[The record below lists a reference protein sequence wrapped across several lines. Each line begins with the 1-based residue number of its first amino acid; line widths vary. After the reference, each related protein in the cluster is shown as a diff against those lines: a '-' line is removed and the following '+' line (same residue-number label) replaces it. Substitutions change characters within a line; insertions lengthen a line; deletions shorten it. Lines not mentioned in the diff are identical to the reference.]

1 MVISSLVHLWG
12 EAGVDNHV
20 LEGEQDVGGV
30 VGTSLA
36 LPAVIM
42 TTLNMLRVW
51 RSKGTWAVGRSW
63 TFAPLRRTPRDR
75 RGRGRG
81 RGGWTWSRWTRAPT
95 RRWRWSRRWW
105 ARGSWLRGKGRAPLV
120 DKGSLLCSGTRCPNL
135 FKTRC

>member
-51 RSKGTWAVGRSW
+51 RSKGT
-63 TFAPLRRTPRDR
+63 
-75 RGRGRG
+75 
-81 RGGWTWSRWTRAPT
+81 
-95 RRWRWSRRWW
+95 
-105 ARGSWLRGKGRAPLV
+105 
-120 DKGSLLCSGTRCPNL
+120 
-135 FKTRC
+135 